1 MRSTS
6 LSQGDGVPSAGYG
19 GQDRLVQG
27 RVTRPYGLRQSAF
40 HHILTAHRNVIAT
53 RERITMTEA
62 LPPQVLLV
70 VELTTRPGAQREM
83 REALD
88 RLVDATRQE
97 VHGVVRFE
105 VGLDPEDD
113 TRVLGYEIWASQ
125 DALDEHSAKAH
136 TREFLARARELVV
149 DPAAPLQVSRWRPL
163 REELPAAYAPGT
175 PGFAPPAPP
184 PGFTSE
190 RRLVNDVRM
199 HYVIG
204 GSGTPI
210 VLLHGFPN
218 TWYAWRD
225 VMPRL
230 AERHTVIALDLRGLG
245 DSDPG
250 TQPNDVSTG
259 ADDLHA
265 LVAEL
270 GLGPVMLAGQD
281 WGGSTAFAFAA
292 AHPDEVRR
300 LAVLEAMPAGP
311 WTETESGGGAWFV
324 GFHQIPDLPEHMVAG
339 NERVYL
345 DWFFRTFSATPG
357 VPTPTAVEEYVRC
370 YARPGAMASA
380 FARYRGIGREIKDNA
395 RHLSRPLDLP
405 VMAVGGERVFGAAV
419 AENLRHAAS
428 QVRQEVLADCGHF
441 VTEERPEEVAS
452 LLLSFFDE
460 T

>member
-1 MRSTS
+1 
-6 LSQGDGVPSAGYG
+6 
-19 GQDRLVQG
+19 
-27 RVTRPYGLRQSAF
+27 
-40 HHILTAHRNVIAT
+40 
-53 RERITMTEA
+53 MTEPA
-62 LPPQVLLV
+62 SPQVLLV

-97 VHGVVRFE
+97 NGVVRFE
-105 VGLDPEDD
+105 VGFDPDDD

-125 DALDEHSAKAH
+125 DALEEHKAKAH
-136 TREFLARARELVV
+136 TREFRARVSELVV
-149 DPAAPLQVSRWRPL
+149 DPATPMRAGRWRPM
-163 REELPAAYAPGT
+163 REELPAAYVPGT
-175 PGFAPPAPP
+175 PGFAPPAAAPP

-250 TQPNDVSTG
+250 TQPNDVTTG
-259 ADDLHA
+259 ADDLHG

-292 AHPDEVRR
+292 AHPEEVRR

-311 WTETESGGGAWFV
+311 WTETGSGGGGAWFV
-324 GFHQIPDLPEHMVAG
+324 GFHQIPELPERMVAG
-339 NERVYL
+339 RERAYL
-345 DWFFRTFSATPG
+345 DWFFRAFSANPG
-357 VPTPTAVEEYVRC
+357 VPTPAAVDEYVRC
-370 YARPGAMASA
+370 YTRPGAMASA
-380 FARYRGIGREIKDNA
+380 FARYRGREIEHNT

-405 VMAVGGERVFGAAV
+405 VMAVGGEQVFGAAV
-419 AENLRHAAS
+419 AENLRHGAS
-428 QVRQEVLADCGHF
+428 DVRQEVLADCGHY
-441 VTEERPEEVAS
+441 VSEERPAELAS
-452 LLLSFFDE
+452 LLLSFFDGM
-460 T
+460 

>member
-1 MRSTS
+1 
-6 LSQGDGVPSAGYG
+6 
-19 GQDRLVQG
+19 
-27 RVTRPYGLRQSAF
+27 
-40 HHILTAHRNVIAT
+40 
-53 RERITMTEA
+53 MTEPA
-62 LPPQVLLV
+62 SPQVLLV

-97 VHGVVRFE
+97 NGVVRFE
-105 VGLDPEDD
+105 VGLDPDDD

-125 DALDEHSAKAH
+125 DALDAHKAMAH
-136 TREFLARARELVV
+136 TREFMARVRELVV
-149 DPAAPLQVSRWRPL
+149 DPATPMRTGHWRPM
-163 REELPAAYAPGT
+163 REELPATYVPDT
-175 PGFAPPAPP
+175 PGLTPAAPP

-204 GSGTPI
+204 GSGTPV
-210 VLLHGFPN
+210 VLVHGFPN

-230 AERHTVIALDLRGLG
+230 AEHHTVIAVDLRGLG
-245 DSDPG
+245 DSEPG
-250 TQPNDVSTG
+250 TQPNDVTTG
-259 ADDLHA
+259 AGDLHG

-270 GLGPVMLAGQD
+270 GLGPVMLVGQD

-311 WTETESGGGAWFV
+311 WTETGSGSGGAWFV
-324 GFHQIPDLPEHMVAG
+324 GFHQILDLPERMVAG
-339 NERVYL
+339 RERAYL
-345 DWFFRTFSATPG
+345 DWFFRAFSAVRG
-357 VPTPTAVEEYVRC
+357 VPTQAAVDEYVRC
-370 YARPGAMASA
+370 YTRPGAMASA
-380 FARYRGIGREIKDNA
+380 FARYRGRGREIEHNT

-405 VMAVGGERVFGAAV
+405 VMAVGGERGAFGAAV
-419 AENLRHAAS
+419 AENLRHGAS
-428 QVRQEVLADCGHF
+428 DVRQEVLAECGHY
-441 VTEERPEEVAS
+441 VSEERPAELAS

-460 T
+460 M